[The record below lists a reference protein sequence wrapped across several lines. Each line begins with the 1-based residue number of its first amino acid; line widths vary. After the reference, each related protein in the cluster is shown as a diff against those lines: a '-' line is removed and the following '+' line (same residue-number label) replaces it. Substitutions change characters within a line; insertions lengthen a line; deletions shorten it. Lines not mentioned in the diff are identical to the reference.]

1 MSIRFASKVA
11 GAALIAAVAGLSF
24 SSAASAQA
32 SVQSQCSDKYQASK
46 TAGTLAGQTWNQFY
60 SKCSTELKAQP
71 AAAAT
76 PAAPAAP
83 AAAANPL
90 KPAAAAPAAAVKPAT
105 PAAAPAAAAKP
116 STPVAAAPG
125 AAVFPTAIAPAYASE
140 KPGTA
145 RRKTCLDQYNANKT
159 TNSNG
164 GLKYI
169 GKGAYYSQCNTK
181 LKGG

>member
-90 KPAAAAPAAAVKPAT
+90 KPAT
-105 PAAAPAAAAKP
+105 PAAAAKP
-116 STPVAAAPG
+116 AAPAAVATG
-125 AAVFPTAIAPAYASE
+125 AAVFPTVVAPAYANE
-140 KPGTA
+140 KPGVA
-145 RRKTCLDQYNANKT
+145 RRKTCTDQYNANKA
-159 TNSNG
+159 TNANG
-164 GLKYI
+164 GLKWI
-169 GKGAYYSQCNTK
+169 QKGGGYYSQCNAK
-181 LKGG
+181 LKG

>member
-1 MSIRFASKVA
+1 MTIRFASKVA

-90 KPAAAAPAAAVKPAT
+90 KPATPAVAAKPAAPTAAAKPAAPAAVAT
-105 PAAAPAAAAKP
+105 
-116 STPVAAAPG
+116 G
-125 AAVFPTAIAPAYASE
+125 AAVFPTVVAPAYANE
-140 KPGTA
+140 KPGVA
-145 RRKTCLDQYNANKT
+145 RRKTCTDQYNANKA
-159 TNSNG
+159 TNANG
-164 GLKYI
+164 GLKWI
-169 GKGAYYSQCNTK
+169 QKGGGYYSQCNAK
-181 LKGG
+181 LKG